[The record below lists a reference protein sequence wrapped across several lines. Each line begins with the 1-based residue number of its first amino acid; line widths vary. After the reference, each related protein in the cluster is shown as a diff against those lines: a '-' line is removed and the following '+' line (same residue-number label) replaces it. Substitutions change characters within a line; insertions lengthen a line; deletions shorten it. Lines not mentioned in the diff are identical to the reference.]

1 MEFGKK
7 KTGPSTAAVTHDDKT
22 KDGDSF
28 VSGSADVSGAAAGA
42 GAAPVV
48 TSTSAAPLLGEPIKV
63 EPMGDIM
70 PVKEVSCGSL
80 PRMDLHSC

>member
-7 KTGPSTAAVTHDDKT
+7 KTGPSTAAVTHDDKA

-28 VSGSADVSGAAAGA
+28 VSGSADVSGAAP
-42 GAAPVV
+42 AAA
-48 TSTSAAPLLGEPIKV
+48 STSAAPLLGEPIKV

-70 PVKEVSCGSL
+70 PVKEVSCKFASETVRFEIADGCL
-80 PRMDLHSC
+80 

>member
-7 KTGPSTAAVTHDDKT
+7 KTGPSTAAVTHDDKA

-28 VSGSADVSGAAAGA
+28 VSGSADVSGTAGVAPAAA
-42 GAAPVV
+42 
-48 TSTSAAPLLGEPIKV
+48 STSAAPLLGEPIKV

-70 PVKEVSCGSL
+70 PVKEVS
-80 PRMDLHSC
+80 